1 MNKIFP
7 LQSLRGICVILVM
20 LVHFNPYNG
29 FFLQIH
35 IVASAA
41 VFVFLVL
48 SGFIISMVYEDKI
61 TNMSNLT
68 KFYKKRFLRM
78 YPMHALFLF
87 IFLGLEF
94 LKLYFENTYQI
105 VSNNPAFQVNNLY
118 YFFSNLFLLNIFNN
132 SLSYNLPAWTVSG
145 EFLASIFYGLSCIIL
160 RKKYLRSLFFVFIL
174 FSTIFLFF
182 FYEKN
187 FINYTTT
194 FALFSVIYCFITG
207 YFFFEIFNSKGHIY
221 NFFTKNFIQ
230 LLNLILVFIF
240 LKFENLNF
248 FFPFS
253 CGVIIIY
260 LCNLSETNFSGKFWY
275 NKFLIFTGKISYTL
289 YISHFFVYWFYT
301 QLFRHVLKIENI
313 NSFENTNF
321 IDGHLTIYILKI
333 ILSFSSSYFLSYYL
347 YNKFEKKFI

>member
-1 MNKIFP
+1 M
-7 LQSLRGICVILVM
+7 
-20 LVHFNPYNG
+20 
-29 FFLQIH
+29 
-35 IVASAA
+35 
-41 VFVFLVL
+41 
-48 SGFIISMVYEDKI
+48 
-61 TNMSNLT
+61 
-68 KFYKKRFLRM
+68 
-78 YPMHALFLF
+78 
-87 IFLGLEF
+87 
-94 LKLYFENTYQI
+94 
-105 VSNNPAFQVNNLY
+105 
-118 YFFSNLFLLNIFNN
+118 
-132 SLSYNLPAWTVSG
+132 
-145 EFLASIFYGLSCIIL
+145 
-160 RKKYLRSLFFVFIL
+160 
-174 FSTIFLFF
+174 FF

-207 YFFFEIFNSKGHIY
+207 YFFFEIYNSKGHIY

-289 YISHFFVYWFYT
+289 YISHFFVYWVYT